1 MSYSLQKCN
10 YFCFTISK
18 GYCAHQHF
26 LDLEPD
32 FQVFKIVSLFMM
44 LNAVITQ
51 N

>member
-1 MSYSLQKCN
+1 MGYWLQKCN
-10 YFCFTISK
+10 YFSFAISK
-18 GYCAHQHF
+18 GYCACQYF

-32 FQVFKIVSLFMM
+32 FQVFKIVSVFMM